1 MTEVLAPPTGRRLDA
16 RYTLLERLGAGGQ
29 GEVRRAHDEVRGVD
43 IALKILSPVFARSE
57 SAWAALER
65 EYEITSRLNHP
76 SILKVFPP
84 ERSGD
89 VVALPMELASGGDL
103 RRLRGSGYLE
113 IVPVLLEIAEALEYA
128 HQRGVVHRDLKP
140 GNVLFDSRGRVKLAD
155 FGVAGV
161 VETPGT
167 EADGSQVEA
176 PRLGLSPFT
185 ASPAQLRGEPPT
197 PADDIYGLGA
207 LAYELLSGYPP
218 YYPHFDVKRAI
229 EEPVAQLVPTR
240 QIPPVLGTLVMR
252 MLAKRASRRP
262 RSMGEVIEE
271 LDAAL
276 NDTLAFEFVSEAVQ
290 AMSSEP
296 RPASPEVAHAKN
308 AEPAAQAGSPEVAQA
323 QSSESAAQAA
333 SSEFVRAQSP
343 GSTAEAASSEFVRA
357 QSPESGVQAA
367 SSEFVQAQSVES
379 GAPAA
384 RSAVAGASEPDSQVW
399 SDVLGATAI
408 HPSLRIE
415 VLPTRREPARSS
427 AFQAPADAT
436 AQIVRREPTMF
447 LDAAGA
453 PERDESAPLG
463 EPMHRNEQVAI
474 GEAARRSEPAVRSE
488 SVRRVESAARGE
500 PARRV
505 EQAPRSESVRRV
517 ESALR
522 SESVRT
528 VESGP
533 RGESARTVE
542 SGPRSESA
550 RTVESGPRSES
561 ARTVES
567 GPRSESVRTVES
579 GPRSESVRTVES
591 GPRGESAGTVE
602 SGPRSE
608 SVRRVGSAAY
618 GEPARRV
625 EQAPRSEPMQ
635 RGEIGP
641 RSDSRDQPSSS
652 GRPAQDRPA
661 TVSARGASSPAPGP
675 QPLLEALRPSTRTGT
690 PPETVSAQ
698 APEMP
703 LTPGLRAERPRSA
716 FDDLQLDYVPKV
728 VKLQPMRARRWPWIA
743 LVLLVAIAAGGLY
756 WIPQYEPDLLP
767 VKLTDLLPPN
777 TGSPA
782 GAPKSDA
789 QPSPASETVRPVPAP
804 NTATAAPAGQ
814 SVQAGI
820 PAPTAD
826 AAPGNNARA
835 AMPTMGASTSTTAA
849 NAPTRG
855 TGGGST
861 AAAGTPA
868 APPVARVP
876 TAAAAATNGD
886 AAEQSFV
893 AIQASF
899 NSRLASLE
907 RRGAGVWGGREF
919 FDAKMLSAESVGAHD
934 AGDIPLAQVR
944 LNAAS
949 QLLDK
954 VERRIPQ
961 ALAAQL
967 DAGEKALAAGQGD
980 VAAQSFDLARRID
993 PGNVRAVNGL
1003 RRVRSLSGVLPLLAD
1018 AENAERARN
1027 FVRAVQD
1034 YSQALSLDPA
1044 DVRAKDG
1051 LARANAA
1058 FGDDNYAKSV
1068 GAGFAA
1074 LGAGRLTE
1082 AHDSF
1087 EKARSY
1093 KPNGAEAAEGLR
1105 RVAAVM
1111 TARGYADIRQRAA
1124 SLEAQERWGEAMQEY
1139 DQALKQDASL
1149 QFAQQGKART
1159 AARADLSNRLQ
1170 ELIDRPERLGSP
1182 AVRQEARELLQT
1194 ARSQMTSGPVLRSQ
1208 IARLEILL
1216 PDFDKPV
1223 RLSLVSDN
1231 ATQVAI
1237 PSIGEFGTFARREID
1252 LKPGKYT
1259 VIGTRSGYHDV
1270 RRDITVAPGQ
1280 TTQTVSIAC
1289 SEPI

>member
-43 IALKILSPVFARSE
+43 IALKILSPALARTE
-57 SAWAALER
+57 SAWTALER
-65 EYEITSRLNHP
+65 EYEIASRLSHP

-103 RRLRGSGYLE
+103 RRLRGCGYLE

-128 HQRGVVHRDLKP
+128 HGRGVVHRDLKP

-155 FGVAGV
+155 FGVAGT

-167 EADGSQVEA
+167 PADASEAQA
-176 PRLGLSPFT
+176 PKLGLSPFT

-218 YYPHFDVKRAI
+218 YYPHFDAKRAI

-240 QIPPVLGTLVMR
+240 QIPPVLGRLVMR
-252 MLAKRASRRP
+252 MLAKKASHRP
-262 RSMGEVIEE
+262 RSMHEVIDE

-290 AMSSEP
+290 AMSSDPTP
-296 RPASPEVAHAKN
+296 RSASPEIAPAKS
-308 AEPAAQAGSPEVAQA
+308 AEPAGL
-323 QSSESAAQAA
+323 
-333 SSEFVRAQSP
+333 
-343 GSTAEAASSEFVRA
+343 
-357 QSPESGVQAA
+357 
-367 SSEFVQAQSVES
+367 
-379 GAPAA
+379 PAA
-384 RSAVAGASEPDSQVW
+384 PPVPQPANPAVAEASEPASQIW
-399 SDVLGATAI
+399 NEALEATVI

-415 VLPTRREPARSS
+415 VLPTPREPARSFEAS
-427 AFQAPADAT
+427 ADAT
-436 AQIVRREPTMF
+436 AQVVRGEPTMSLDQPQASPQEESVPRREPRQGP
-447 LDAAGA
+447 AGA
-453 PERDESAPLG
+453 PTPSRCAPESAP
-463 EPMHRNEQVAI
+463 
-474 GEAARRSEPAVRSE
+474 
-488 SVRRVESAARGE
+488 RGE
-500 PARRV
+500 PR
-505 EQAPRSESVRRV
+505 QGPSGL
-517 ESALR
+517 AL
-522 SESVRT
+522 
-528 VESGP
+528 
-533 RGESARTVE
+533 
-542 SGPRSESA
+542 
-550 RTVESGPRSES
+550 
-561 ARTVES
+561 
-567 GPRSESVRTVES
+567 
-579 GPRSESVRTVES
+579 
-591 GPRGESAGTVE
+591 
-602 SGPRSE
+602 
-608 SVRRVGSAAY
+608 
-618 GEPARRV
+618 
-625 EQAPRSEPMQ
+625 
-635 RGEIGP
+635 
-641 RSDSRDQPSSS
+641 
-652 GRPAQDRPA
+652 RPAQTPPPS
-661 TVSARGASSPAPGP
+661 VSARAASPPP
-675 QPLLEALRPSTRTGT
+675 KTQPLLEALRPSARKGT
-690 PPETVSAQ
+690 SPETASPP
-698 APEMP
+698 APETPLAAGPP
-703 LTPGLRAERPRSA
+703 LTAGPPPTAGPPLTAGPPPTAGPPLTAGPRADRPRSA

-743 LVLLVAIAAGGLY
+743 LVLLVAIVAGGLY

-767 VKLTDLLPPN
+767 VKLTDLIPPN
-777 TGSPA
+777 TSSPA
-782 GAPKSDA
+782 GEPKSA
-789 QPSPASETVRPVPAP
+789 SQASPASETIRPTPAA
-804 NTATAAPAGQ
+804 NTATAAPVGQ

-820 PAPTAD
+820 PAPAAD
-826 AAPGNNARA
+826 AVPGNGRA
-835 AMPTMGASTSTTAA
+835 AASTTGGSVSTTAA
-849 NAPTRG
+849 NAPA
-855 TGGGST
+855 TGIGGVST
-861 AAAGTPA
+861 AGAGTSA
-868 APPVARVP
+868 APPATSLP
-876 TAAAAATNGD
+876 TAAPTAAKRD
-886 AAEQSFV
+886 AAEQTFV
-893 AIQASF
+893 TTQASF
-899 NSRLASLE
+899 SARLASLE
-907 RRGAGVWGGREF
+907 KRGAGVWGGREF

-967 DAGEKALAAGQGD
+967 EAGEKALAAGQGE
-980 VAAQSFDLARRID
+980 AASQSFDLARRID

-1058 FGDDNYAKSV
+1058 FGDDNYAKAV

-1087 EKARSY
+1087 EKARGY

-1111 TARGYADIRQRAA
+1111 TARGYADIRQRAT
-1124 SLEAQERWGEAMQEY
+1124 SLESQERWGEAMQQY
-1139 DQALKQDASL
+1139 DQALKEDPSL

-1182 AVRQEARELLQT
+1182 AARQEARELLQS

-1216 PDFDKPV
+1216 PDFDKAV

-1237 PSIGEFGTFARREID
+1237 LSIGEFGTFVRREID

-1259 VIGTRSGYHDV
+1259 VIGTRSGYRDV

-1280 TTQTVSIAC
+1280 TSQTVSITC